1 MLRNHHAFES
11 KVQEAQVVQVNQV
24 ARERPEGLRA
34 ALQEAL
40 ALKDHAAKNADLK
53 AVRRTAL
60 QEALAL
66 KDHAEKDADLKAV
79 RRAQDHAAED
89 ADLKA
94 VLRAKDHGAK
104 DADLKAVL
112 RAKVHAEKDAVL
124 KVALQAK
131 AHAARDA
138 GLRVVRRTA
147 LQEDLAPK
155 AQVEKAQV
163 EKDQAEKECGVRIP
177 NDSSSGPWN
186 SIVMAM
192 ASSIATS

>member
-1 MLRNHHAFES
+1 LLKNHHAFES
-11 KVQEAQVVQVNQV
+11 KVQEAQVAQVNQV

-40 ALKDHAAKNADLK
+40 ALKDHAAK
-53 AVRRTAL
+53 
-60 QEALAL
+60 
-66 KDHAEKDADLKAV
+66 DADLKAAL
-79 RRAQDHAAED
+79 RAKVHAAKD

-112 RAKVHAEKDAVL
+112 RAKDHAARDAGLKAVRRTALRAKVHAEK
-124 KVALQAK
+124 
-131 AHAARDA
+131 AHAVKDA

-147 LQEDLAPK
+147 LLEALAPK
-155 AQVEKAQV
+155 DQV

-177 NDSSSGPWN
+177 NASSSGPWN
-186 SIVMAM
+186 SIAMAM

>member
-1 MLRNHHAFES
+1 LLKNHHAFES
-11 KVQEAQVVQVNQV
+11 KVQEAQVAQVNQV

-40 ALKDHAAKNADLK
+40 ALKDHAAKGAGLK
-53 AVRRTAL
+53 AAL
-60 QEALAL
+60 QA
-66 KDHAEKDADLKAV
+66 KDHAA
-79 RRAQDHAAED
+79 
-89 ADLKA
+89 
-94 VLRAKDHGAK
+94 AK
-104 DADLKAVL
+104 DADLKAALRAKAHAVKDAGLRVVL

-124 KVALQAK
+124 KVALQEA
-131 AHAARDA
+131 
-138 GLRVVRRTA
+138 
-147 LQEDLAPK
+147 LAPKAQVEK

>member
-1 MLRNHHAFES
+1 M
-11 KVQEAQVVQVNQV
+11 
-24 ARERPEGLRA
+24 
-34 ALQEAL
+34 
-40 ALKDHAAKNADLK
+40 
-53 AVRRTAL
+53 
-60 QEALAL
+60 
-66 KDHAEKDADLKAV
+66 
-79 RRAQDHAAED
+79 
-89 ADLKA
+89 
-94 VLRAKDHGAK
+94 
-104 DADLKAVL
+104 
-112 RAKVHAEKDAVL
+112 
-124 KVALQAK
+124 ALQAK

>member
-11 KVQEAQVVQVNQV
+11 KVQEAQVAQVNQV

-34 ALQEAL
+34 VLRTAR
-40 ALKDHAAKNADLK
+40 ALKDHAAKDADLKVALRAKDHAARDAGLK

-66 KDHAEKDADLKAV
+66 KDQAEEDQAEEAQAEKD
-79 RRAQDHAAED
+79 
-89 ADLKA
+89 
-94 VLRAKDHGAK
+94 
-104 DADLKAVL
+104 
-112 RAKVHAEKDAVL
+112 
-124 KVALQAK
+124 
-131 AHAARDA
+131 
-138 GLRVVRRTA
+138 
-147 LQEDLAPK
+147 P
-155 AQVEKAQV
+155 
-163 EKDQAEKECGVRIP
+163 AEKECGVRIP

>member
-53 AVRRTAL
+53 AV
-60 QEALAL
+60 
-66 KDHAEKDADLKAV
+66 
-79 RRAQDHAAED
+79 
-89 ADLKA
+89 
-94 VLRAKDHGAK
+94 
-104 DADLKAVL
+104 L

-138 GLRVVRRTA
+138 DLKAVPRTA